1 MPAFVMSGS
10 KEEPDLQ
17 VCKVSQNQKMRFE
30 YAGICDVRFNS
41 GTWPTSMSKDE
52 KKKMELS

>member
-30 YAGICDVRFNS
+30 YAGICDVRFKG
-41 GTWPTSMSKDE
+41 GT
-52 KKKMELS
+52 